1 MLLAMLN
8 IYSIPLHAQPCMKCL
23 PASELAQFFLLVDN
37 NACTPSELFVCLGE
51 SSSNDRTPRAR
62 YLLLITHQCALATGL
77 FILVSDIAQGT
88 GCGIP
93 YNLLDGQLLRIC
105 IEPRQNDQKNIA
117 REDGENNLPGRCIS
131 IALDEYVG

>member
-1 MLLAMLN
+1 MLGVMFN
-8 IYSIPLHAQPCMKCL
+8 ILQHTFTCTTVHEMSAGFGISSSCRYAY
-23 PASELAQFFLLVDN
+23 
-37 NACTPSELFVCLGE
+37 TPSELFVCLSE

-77 FILVSDIAQGT
+77 FIMVSDIAQGT

-105 IEPRQNDQKNIA
+105 IEPRQNDQKNIG
-117 REDGENNLPGRCIS
+117 REDGENNLPMQEPLTNM
-131 IALDEYVG
+131 LDE